1 MTTPEWLTQHGG
13 EARAGK
19 DGRSVT
25 VYFAGQPQYL
35 LVLAPVAG
43 KYGCKVSQ
51 SINGKRLDSGASYP
65 SPEAAFQG
73 GFEDLRSGLG
83 W

>member
-13 EARAGK
+13 EARASK
-19 DGRSVT
+19 DGRSAT

-35 LVLAPVAG
+35 LVLAPTAG

-51 SINGKRLDSGASYP
+51 AINGKRVDNGAAFP
-65 SPEAAFQG
+65 SPDAAFKG
-73 GFEDLRSGLG
+73 GFDDLRKALG